1 MAHDCDKLV
10 AANSSKRAD
19 PRAGSHTIE
28 PRDQHR
34 RRDASDSTGQT
45 ADGHAW
51 REAQNNNRASSIDF
65 MLSTL
70 IELQRLKRLDRT
82 GWTLR
87 GLPNGTESVAAHSFG
102 VSVTAMLL
110 ADRCKARGVS
120 LDVEKV
126 LRIALLHD
134 WAETRVGDMPRTA
147 TLYFGSAARKQA
159 ETAAFADIVNAVDA
173 DGSYATLYND
183 YERRESTEARLVK
196 AADVLDLLIQVLA
209 LERAGA
215 RGLDEFWEV
224 ADNPE
229 FNLEGAAEQIVL
241 ELLQSILKARSELHP
256 NV

>member
-1 MAHDCDKLV
+1 
-10 AANSSKRAD
+10 
-19 PRAGSHTIE
+19 
-28 PRDQHR
+28 
-34 RRDASDSTGQT
+34 
-45 ADGHAW
+45 
-51 REAQNNNRASSIDF
+51 

-110 ADRCKARGVS
+110 ADEFIAHGVTV
-120 LDVEKV
+120 DVEKV

-147 TLYFGSAARKQA
+147 TLYFGSEARKQA
-159 ETAAFADIVNAVDA
+159 ETAAFSDII
-173 DGSYATLYND
+173 GGLESSKGLYANLYDD
-183 YERRESTEARLVK
+183 YEHRSSLEARLVK
-196 AADVLDLLIQVLA
+196 AADVLDLLVQVLA

-224 ADNPE
+224 AEKPE
-229 FNLEGAAEQIVL
+229 FNLDGPAEQVVE
-241 ELLQSILKARSELHP
+241 ELLQSILKARSELR
-256 NV
+256 NK

>member
-1 MAHDCDKLV
+1 
-10 AANSSKRAD
+10 
-19 PRAGSHTIE
+19 
-28 PRDQHR
+28 
-34 RRDASDSTGQT
+34 
-45 ADGHAW
+45 
-51 REAQNNNRASSIDF
+51 

-110 ADRCKARGVS
+110 ADKFIAQGMAV
-120 LDVEKV
+120 DTEKV

-134 WAETRVGDMPRTA
+134 WAEVRVGDMPRTA
-147 TLYFGSAARKQA
+147 TSYFGQDARKQA
-159 ETAAFADIVNAVDA
+159 ETAAFSDIVNDL
-173 DGSYATLYND
+173 DKEESYSDLYKD
-183 YERRESTEARLVK
+183 YERRQSLEAKLVK

-224 ADNPE
+224 AAKPE
-229 FNLEGAAEQIVL
+229 FNLEDDAEQIVL
-241 ELLQSILKARSELHP
+241 ELLQSILKARSELHR

>member
-1 MAHDCDKLV
+1 
-10 AANSSKRAD
+10 
-19 PRAGSHTIE
+19 
-28 PRDQHR
+28 
-34 RRDASDSTGQT
+34 
-45 ADGHAW
+45 
-51 REAQNNNRASSIDF
+51 

-102 VSVTAMLL
+102 VGVTAMLL
-110 ADRCKARGVS
+110 ADKLTGQGIAV
-120 LDVEKV
+120 DTEKI

-134 WAETRVGDMPRTA
+134 WAEVRVGDMPRTA
-147 TLYFGSAARKQA
+147 TSYFGSDVRKQA
-159 ETAAFADIVNAVDA
+159 ETAAFSDVVKDLE
-173 DGSYATLYND
+173 GSYVDFYND
-183 YERRESTEARLVK
+183 YERRESLEARLVK

-224 ADNPE
+224 AEKPE
-229 FNLEGAAEQIVL
+229 FNLEDDAERIVL
-241 ELLQSILKARSELHP
+241 EFLQSILKARGELHL

>member
-1 MAHDCDKLV
+1 
-10 AANSSKRAD
+10 
-19 PRAGSHTIE
+19 
-28 PRDQHR
+28 
-34 RRDASDSTGQT
+34 
-45 ADGHAW
+45 
-51 REAQNNNRASSIDF
+51 

-102 VSVTAMLL
+102 VAVTAMLL
-110 ADRCKARGVS
+110 ADRCAAQGVTV
-120 LDVEKV
+120 DVEKL

-147 TLYFGSAARKQA
+147 TLYFGSEARKHA
-159 ETAAFADIVNAVDA
+159 ETAAFSDIVNPIDA
-173 DGSYATLYND
+173 DGSYANLYND
-183 YERRESTEARLVK
+183 YERRESLEARLVK

-224 ADNPE
+224 VEKPD

-241 ELLQSILKARSELHP
+241 ELLRSILNARSELHR